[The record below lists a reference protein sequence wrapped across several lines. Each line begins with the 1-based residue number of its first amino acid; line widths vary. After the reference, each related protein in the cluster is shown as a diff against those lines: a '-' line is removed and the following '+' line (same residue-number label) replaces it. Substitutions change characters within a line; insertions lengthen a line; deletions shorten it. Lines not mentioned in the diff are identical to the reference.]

1 MPECTDCW
9 RESAWLGA
17 RAFLRPRIL
26 MLARPDLPKLA
37 VILHRM
43 WVDGTEFN
51 WSMKKAA
58 A

>member
-1 MPECTDCW
+1 
-9 RESAWLGA
+9 
-17 RAFLRPRIL
+17 

-43 WVDGTEFN
+43 RVDGTEFN
-51 WSMKKAA
+51 WSKKKAA